1 MLVNLAKFTLYY
13 VIVKNMDSVIQ
24 VGILK
29 SSLFPVGV
37 LFIMSITCITTV
49 L

>member
-1 MLVNLAKFTLYY
+1 MNLAEFTLYY
-13 VIVKNMDSVIQ
+13 IIVKNIDSVIQ

-29 SSLFPVGV
+29 SPLPPVGV
-37 LFIMSITCITTV
+37 LFIMSITCMATV